1 MAANEK
7 PESDKA
13 RDDEIT
19 LKKIVEEYKS
29 RVTPEDLKWYEQE
42 HELAPLSDV
51 IRDMEAYA
59 SELEKRSVRNEPAQR
74 SPKYDVTISKKVL
87 GEFRSSSKTR
97 GNPTNSS
104 KRPRRLT
111 SGLGQ
116 RRECLASLLFA
127 EAHAV
132 GDTDGRRDAPLR

>member
-87 GEFRSSSKTR
+87 GEFRKLIEDSRQPYKLVEKAKEID
-97 GNPTNSS
+97 
-104 KRPRRLT
+104 KRLR
-111 SGLGQ
+111 S
-116 RRECLASLLFA
+116 
-127 EAHAV
+127 EARV
-132 GDTDGRRDAPLR
+132 FGEPSIR